1 MRENPV
7 LREVTLTLPMAPDME
22 VAASKTATALAEFM
36 RMSPEKVDEVRLA
49 VVEAC
54 INAFEHSHSRDRRVR
69 ITFAVIGAPEPEKL
83 EITVQD
89 AGVGF
94 NRRHVEEP
102 NIVEKIEQVLIYLNR
117 RHGKTIV
124 LVEQNVKF
132 ARRASDH
139 FVVMDRG
146 SIAAQGA
153 ISALTDQIIQ
163 QHLAV

>member
-102 NIVEKIEQVLIYLNR
+102 NIVEKIRSTNKRGWGLKIIEGLMDE
-117 RHGKTIV
+117 
-124 LVEQNVKF
+124 VEIDSGHNGTT
-132 ARRASDH
+132 
-139 FVVMDRG
+139 VVMRKRR
-146 SIAAQGA
+146 
-153 ISALTDQIIQ
+153 
-163 QHLAV
+163 